1 MSTLRIV
8 RTLTAKVMEFQWVEE
23 SFVLSSLGEPITLA
37 MASGPTQIQLV
48 AETQAP
54 TLREQ
59 EVSLRLVR
67 VEIEDRAPHFST
79 DAWMLLRGAVKRDAF
94 GSEFASGCSDVSVRG
109 SGGLQLAFGTSPIP
123 PAHLP
128 DACT

>member
-37 MASGPTQIQLV
+37 EAFGPTQIQPV
-48 AETQAP
+48 AEKQAA

-59 EVSLRLVR
+59 GVSLRLVR

-79 DAWMLLRGAVKRDAF
+79 DA
-94 GSEFASGCSDVSVRG
+94 
-109 SGGLQLAFGTSPIP
+109 
-123 PAHLP
+123 
-128 DACT
+128 

>member
-1 MSTLRIV
+1 MSTLRII

-48 AETQAP
+48 AETQAD

-79 DAWMLLRGAVKRDAF
+79 DA
-94 GSEFASGCSDVSVRG
+94 
-109 SGGLQLAFGTSPIP
+109 
-123 PAHLP
+123 
-128 DACT
+128 